1 MAGVQPAPEQFPC
14 RRGLVAL
21 GDSITVGEGQAMLGL
36 QCQSWTLWLA
46 TARELPFTSLAVNGA
61 IAADVASEQLARLR
75 GPYDL
80 CCLHVGVND
89 ARGPDFDAAAFEHTL
104 LEVTARTG
112 EVADRL
118 VMMTIPVDLGRPRAG
133 ASVVE
138 ANSAIRRV
146 ADRRGATLVSIEDLR
161 GWRLVLPDAVHL
173 TALGQVTLAQRAA
186 TALAAEGMPLRANPV
201 DLGGAELGLRSSA
214 RYAVTGHALAVVRDL
229 RRRAR
234 EGTLPG
240 VPRISRREQ

>member
-1 MAGVQPAPEQFPC
+1 VQHAPEHPPC

-21 GDSITVGEGQAMLGL
+21 GDSITVGEGSPMLGVH
-36 QCQSWTLWLA
+36 CQSWALWLA
-46 TARELPFTSLAVNGA
+46 GALELPFTNLAINGA
-61 IAADVASEQLARLR
+61 VAADVATDQLARLR

-89 ARGPDFDAAAFEHTL
+89 ARGPHFDADAFERRL
-104 LEVTARTG
+104 LEVTARAG

-133 ASVVE
+133 ASVLE
-138 ANSAIRRV
+138 ANGAIRRV
-146 ADRRGATLVSIEDLR
+146 AGRRGATLVSIEDLR

-186 TALAAEGMPLRANPV
+186 AALATDGLPV
-201 DLGGAELGLRSSA
+201 AVDPGDLADAELGLRSSA
-214 RYAVTGHALAVVRDL
+214 SYAVSGHALALIRDL

-240 VPRISRREQ
+240 VHRLARPLR